1 MAGCRIG
8 LAVVIAAV
16 LCISGCTGIGAEDP
30 YELLSQAVSEIYGQ
44 DDFTFEVSTAVNSKH
59 SPGSRRKVF
68 SGYVSGHNEIYLE
81 PVDSGTGSSAA
92 YSSMSD
98 GLLHYKKENREWKLT
113 GETRETGKL
122 LPLYTLNP
130 LIHAELL
137 NRSKKI
143 VSFEEAKGQTGKA
156 VLSAD
161 VEDED
166 LLERVRAHIRSEHE
180 RIIKEA
186 EARIRG
192 SEHEALRAELK
203 RYAEQ
208 AGRQLEQMLS
218 TLTIDTDY
226 RITVETRQRRMEE
239 LVYTAELEYEVNGK
253 RQAETVETVYRFPR

>member
-1 MAGCRIG
+1 MAIRRIG
-8 LAVVIAAV
+8 FAAVIAAV
-16 LCISGCTGIGAEDP
+16 LSIGGCTGVGTEDP

-44 DDFTFEVSTAVNSKH
+44 DDFTFEVSTAVNSNH
-59 SPGSRRKVF
+59 TPGSRRMVF

-81 PVDSGTGSSAA
+81 PGDSGADSNAA

-98 GLLHYKKENREWKLT
+98 GFLHYKKENREWKLT
-113 GETRETGKL
+113 GETGETGKL

-143 VSFEEAKGQTGKA
+143 VSFEETNAQTGKA
-156 VLSAD
+156 VLNAD

-166 LLERVRAHIRSEHE
+166 LLERVRTHIRSEHE

-186 EARIRG
+186 EARIRNT
-192 SEHEALRAELK
+192 EHEELRAELK

-208 AGRQLEQMLS
+208 ANQQLEQMLS

-226 RITVETRQRRMEE
+226 RVTVETRQRRMEE